1 MQILC
6 NTYLKVLRKEKVLLL
21 INIISLGFSV
31 GLSSIGAYLLKD
43 INFIIISIVIAIAAR
58 NIIAEIYLARNMN
71 LKVIPNII
79 QEIIY
84 ALIFILLSCYLD
96 MTVTLTLLI
105 IFYFAY
111 LFINRKL
118 FMNIIIELKAIRL
131 L

>member
-43 INFIIISIVIAIAAR
+43 INFIIISMVIAIAAR

-71 LKVIPNII
+71 LKVC
-79 QEIIY
+79 
-84 ALIFILLSCYLD
+84 F
-96 MTVTLTLLI
+96 V
-105 IFYFAY
+105 
-111 LFINRKL
+111 NRKCIKMTRKVQHPDNPIML
-118 FMNIIIELKAIRL
+118 I
-131 L
+131 